1 MPQQPSNFL
10 SRENKTILS
19 AVVEDARRE
28 PQWQDDSLSS
38 LSIES
43 EDDTNLLSQ
52 VIEQLSYYFKFK
64 TEFLPYTYM
73 STYRLLPQVAIGPNQ
88 I

>member
-1 MPQQPSNFL
+1 MPQQPSNFI

-52 VIEQLSYYFKFK
+52 VIEQLRYYFKFK
-64 TEFLPYTYM
+64 TEF
-73 STYRLLPQVAIGPNQ
+73 
-88 I
+88 

>member
-52 VIEQLSYYFKFK
+52 VIEQLRYFKFK
-64 TEFLPYTYM
+64 TEF
-73 STYRLLPQVAIGPNQ
+73 
-88 I
+88 

>member
-1 MPQQPSNFL
+1 MAPLNVRTSQNSTKPL
-10 SRENKTILS
+10 LS

-52 VIEQLSYYFKFK
+52 VRFCGISN
-64 TEFLPYTYM
+64 
-73 STYRLLPQVAIGPNQ
+73 V
-88 I
+88 

>member
-52 VIEQLSYYFKFK
+52 VIEQLHYYFKFK
-64 TEFLPYTYM
+64 TEF
-73 STYRLLPQVAIGPNQ
+73 
-88 I
+88 

>member
-52 VIEQLSYYFKFK
+52 VIEQLRYYFKFK
-64 TEFLPYTYM
+64 TEF
-73 STYRLLPQVAIGPNQ
+73 
-88 I
+88 

>member
-52 VIEQLSYYFKFK
+52 VIKQLRYYFKFK
-64 TEFLPYTYM
+64 TEF
-73 STYRLLPQVAIGPNQ
+73 
-88 I
+88 